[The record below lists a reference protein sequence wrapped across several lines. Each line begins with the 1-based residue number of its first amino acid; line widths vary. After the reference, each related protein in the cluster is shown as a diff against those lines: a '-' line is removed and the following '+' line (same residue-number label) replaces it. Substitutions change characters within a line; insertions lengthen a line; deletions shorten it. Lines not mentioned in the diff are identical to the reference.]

1 MKTTI
6 LAMWFPLPFLE
17 FPVPNVTLLPKLM
30 RLPVRP
36 LFPVVVQEL
45 AVLDVS
51 PLLKSPKLPLHLLVM
66 QVIMPPVDL
75 AAKANSA
82 DIYVFVFILAL
93 LCLSTLSKL
102 STVLTKMFRVGF
114 IKIK

>member
-1 MKTTI
+1 MVLGRTLTPMKTTI
-6 LAMWFPLPFLE
+6 LDMWFPLPFLE

-51 PLLKSPKLPLHLLVM
+51 PLLKCPKLPLLLLVM
-66 QVIMPPVDL
+66 QVRMPPVDL

-82 DIYVFVFILAL
+82 DIYVFVIIIA
-93 LCLSTLSKL
+93 
-102 STVLTKMFRVGF
+102 
-114 IKIK
+114 